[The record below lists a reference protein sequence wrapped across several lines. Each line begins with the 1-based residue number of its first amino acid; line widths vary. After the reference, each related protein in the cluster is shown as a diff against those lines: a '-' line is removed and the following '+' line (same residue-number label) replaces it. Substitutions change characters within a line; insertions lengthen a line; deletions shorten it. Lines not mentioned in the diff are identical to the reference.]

1 MKLKTCFMFGSV
13 KYDYVFDTE
22 NLDRNYD
29 DEAYGYWI
37 IPLEEDSYLEVN
49 ILKELVNGEWSWSY
63 RGYVAYYKNTEQTG
77 PSSSTQIE
85 FSL

>member
-1 MKLKTCFMFGSV
+1 MILTTSFEIEGVRHDYKL
-13 KYDYVFDTE
+13 DTKR
-22 NLDRNYD
+22 LDRNYD
-29 DEAYGYWI
+29 DEGYGYWI

-63 RGYVAYYKNTEQTG
+63 RGYAAYYKNTEQTG